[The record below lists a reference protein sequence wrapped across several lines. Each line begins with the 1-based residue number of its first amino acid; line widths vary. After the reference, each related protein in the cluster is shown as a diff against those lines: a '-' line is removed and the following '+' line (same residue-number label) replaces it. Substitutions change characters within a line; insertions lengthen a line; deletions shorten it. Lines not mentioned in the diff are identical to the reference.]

1 MDGLTVTTHWRFADE
16 LATLHPA
23 VTVRPDALYVD
34 EGSIVTGAGAA
45 AGLDMCLHLIRREH
59 GAARANAIA
68 RGLVIPPHRDGG
80 QAQYVAA
87 PVAGQGEDQRLA
99 AVLAWAREHLDH
111 PLTVDTLASRALMS
125 RRSFARHFRS
135 ATGTSPHA
143 WLRDQRL
150 SLAEELLETTGL
162 SVEQIATR
170 VGYRHAAVLREQF
183 AARRGVSPSAY
194 RRTFRRA

>member
-1 MDGLTVTTHWRFADE
+1 
-16 LATLHPA
+16 
-23 VTVRPDALYVD
+23 
-34 EGSIVTGAGAA
+34 
-45 AGLDMCLHLIRREH
+45 
-59 GAARANAIA
+59 
-68 RGLVIPPHRDGG
+68 
-80 QAQYVAA
+80 
-87 PVAGQGEDQRLA
+87 
-99 AVLAWAREHLDH
+99 
-111 PLTVDTLASRALMS
+111 MS

-162 SVEQIATR
+162 SIEQIATR
-170 VGYRHAAVLREQF
+170 VGYRHAAILREQF